1 MVDDRGPPG
10 TRSAALAEFDRA
22 RRRAFMEEILS
33 ILGRRSPDLLPFE
46 EVRNRLRLRNR
57 AYRGLQD
64 VPLSKIVG
72 SLGRYEDF
80 TRTFLP
86 RRSTDR
92 ERWAKVDQ
100 LTRWGGGLPP
110 VELYKVGDAYFV
122 KDGNH
127 RVSVA
132 RAAGAPTIE
141 AHVWEYQTK
150 VPLTPDVDVDDLIIK
165 QEYLDFLERTHL
177 DELRPDQ
184 NIEFTNPGS
193 YRELEEHI
201 DTHRY
206 FLGLERGGE
215 VPYQEAVTSWYDN
228 VYRPAVEAI
237 RRHRVLEAFPGRT
250 EADLYLWV
258 MRHLYFLRER
268 YGPLADAEMAAK
280 DLAEQ
285 HPRAPVHKA
294 VQALRRKVQQIVG
307 PGEPTD
313 LAEESLEKLEQHEDS
328 QKPQPTQ
335 DEESEG

>member
-1 MVDDRGPPG
+1 
-10 TRSAALAEFDRA
+10 
-22 RRRAFMEEILS
+22 MEEILG

-46 EVRNRLRLRNR
+46 EVRSRLRLRNR

-64 VPLSKIVG
+64 VPLDKIVG

-110 VELYKVGDAYFV
+110 VELYKVGDVYFV

-132 RAAGAPTIE
+132 RAAGAPTIQ
-141 AHVWEYQTK
+141 AHVWEYQTR
-150 VPLTPDVDVDDLIIK
+150 VPLKPDVDVDDLVIK

-215 VPYQEAVTSWYDN
+215 VPYQEAVLSWYDN
-228 VYRPAVEAI
+228 VYQPAVQAI
-237 RRHRVLEAFPGRT
+237 RRHKVLRLFPGRT

-268 YGPLADAEMAAK
+268 YGPLVDAEIAAK

-285 HPRAPVHKA
+285 HPRAPVSK
-294 VQALRRKVQQIVG
+294 VVRALRRKVQQIVELE
-307 PGEPTD
+307 EPTD
-313 LAEESLEKLEQHEDS
+313 LAEELLGKLERHEGTY
-328 QKPQPTQ
+328 KPKQ